1 MAKLKTIPEDAT
13 AYREMTAALLPR
25 GPIWTLDNA
34 GVRGM
39 AGGLGVE
46 AIRFHNRLVALMLEA
61 YPSTATELLAE
72 WERVFGLPLCA
83 DAPTSLSDRQAAL
96 AGRVAAQ
103 GGQDR
108 AYYIGIVRTVLGD
121 PEAVVTIVENPYG
134 TPFYAWLGHAWD
146 LLGGEGVR
154 AYWQVI
160 LPSGVSPAQQ
170 HIIECLLNEY
180 KPAHTVL
187 EVISAVSAYYE
198 SLDGSD
204 GLSYLEASTNLAARL
219 CLPGTGSIAS
229 FTLIAWVAQLDSP
242 GRGIAQIGDPAA
254 DAIVGFAEGRD
265 VQSFSAMRAG
275 TPIGDGGALPPDDD
289 SYFLLEVASDG
300 SIVALTANGA
310 SYAVVSVS
318 GSFAV
323 PADLFRLLSGY
334 GDGADGARIR
344 NIALMS
350 GALTSDER
358 TALLDADYTHDYRTD
373 YDDGAGHV
381 WTGRTP
387 PFYWCTPAI
396 LHSPIHIYTAEPGET
411 IEASGYTTMPDPEDS
426 TFGVW
431 FRVTNSGDGVIVR
444 IPPTGPGYHG
454 LAIPSGAND
463 GTTFDL
469 EWHDNSYG
477 TYAVGEWLLL
487 TLTNDGGEITAN
499 INDSDNYNLGS
510 EALDGDF
517 ILGTEAGLTADIQ
530 VEFAQPFFTA
540 SRRTPT
546 ETAALYAA
554 GHLHPVNEAS
564 GAWPAIALPI
574 VYQGG
579 LTGSVIDNGGNGAA
593 HPMSFT
599 GTPNAVPSGP
609 VASVVNSG
617 SAGECDLDLYGDT
630 TSEED

>member
-1 MAKLKTIPEDAT
+1 MRTPDYTSLDLIALAPIRDPAT
-13 AYREMTAALLPR
+13 ASQSLLYLLKR
-25 GPIWTLDNA
+25 Q
-34 GVRGM
+34 
-39 AGGLGVE
+39 
-46 AIRFHNRLVALMLEA
+46 HALM
-61 YPSTATELLAE
+61 SG
-72 WERVFGLPLCA
+72 W
-83 DAPTSLSDRQAAL
+83 
-96 AGRVAAQ
+96 
-103 GGQDR
+103 GGPPQS
-108 AYYIGIVRTVLGD
+108 RTLF
-121 PEAVVTIVENPYG
+121 
-134 TPFYAWLGHAWD
+134 FYAESSLVDRTISYRVPPGVTDIDVEVVASGNGPVNFATAVD
-146 LLGGEGVR
+146 AEGVTARFVDAFADDPGPESATTVR
-154 AYWQVI
+154 ANGLRVLASPVWAFTDVEIAVEIAAGSLLQTYTLTIYPRQVPRHRR
-160 LPSGVSPAQQ
+160 LTS
-170 HIIECLLNEY
+170 
-180 KPAHTVL
+180 
-187 EVISAVSAYYE
+187 YYE

-229 FTLIAWVAQLDSP
+229 FTLLAWVAQLDTN
-242 GRGIAQIGDPAA
+242 GRGIVQIGDAAA
-254 DAIVGFAEGRD
+254 DAVGTVYAGERPEHYVRAWRGGTTVGSGLGAVFPDDSGYVLTEFVVTPTTMALLADGSTEGP
-265 VQSFSAMRAG
+265 VAISAGSFS
-275 TPIGDGGALPPDDD
+275 T
-289 SYFLLEVASDG
+289 
-300 SIVALTANGA
+300 
-310 SYAVVSVS
+310 
-318 GSFAV
+318 
-323 PADLFRLLSGY
+323 PADLFRLLPTG
-334 GDGADGARIR
+334 GAARIR

-358 TALLDADYTHDYRTD
+358 TALLAAGYTHDYRTD

-387 PFYWCTPAI
+387 PFLWCTPAI

-411 IEASGYTTMPDPEDS
+411 IEASGYTSMPDPEDS

-431 FRVTNSGDGVIVR
+431 FRVTNSGDGFIVR

-517 ILGTEAGLTADIQ
+517 VLGTEAGLTADIQ

-564 GAWPAIALPI
+564 GAWPALALPI
-574 VYQGG
+574 VYQAG
-579 LTGSVIDNGGNGAA
+579 LTGSAVANGGTGAT

-599 GTPNAVPSGP
+599 GTPNAVLGGP
-609 VASVVNSG
+609 IASVMNSG
-617 SAGECDLDLYGDT
+617 TAGECDLDLYGDT
-630 TSEED
+630 TSETD